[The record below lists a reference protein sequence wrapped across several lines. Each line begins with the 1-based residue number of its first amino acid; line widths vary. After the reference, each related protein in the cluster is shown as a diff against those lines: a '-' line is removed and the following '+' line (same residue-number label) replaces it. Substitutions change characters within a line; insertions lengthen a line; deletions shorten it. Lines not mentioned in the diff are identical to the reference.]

1 MSILSEKDREAVK
14 KEFEKLTDPVKVTV
28 FSQELGSETCQQTER
43 LVKEVVGLTDK
54 ATAEVLNLVLDR
66 ERAEA
71 YGVDR
76 VPAVVVEGA
85 KDYGIRFF
93 GIPAG
98 YEFTNLIDAIV
109 VASTGQPALSPET
122 QTALAGL
129 TSPVHIKVFTTPT

>member
-1 MSILSEKDREAVK
+1 MSILSDRDREAVK
-14 KEFEKLTDPVKVTV
+14 KEFEKLADPVKVTV
-28 FSQELGSETCQQTER
+28 FSQELGSETCRDTER
-43 LVKEVVGLTDK
+43 LVREVVELTDK
-54 ATAEVLNLVLDR
+54 ATVEILNLVLDR
-66 ERAEA
+66 DKADA

-93 GIPAG
+93 GLPAG
-98 YEFTNLIDAIV
+98 YEFTNLIDAMV
-109 VASTGQPALSPET
+109 VASTGKSALSQET

>member
-1 MSILSEKDREAVK
+1 MSILSDKDREAVK

-43 LVKEVVGLTDK
+43 LVEEVVGLTDK
-54 ATAEVLNLVLDR
+54 ATVEVLNLVLDR
-66 ERAEA
+66 QKAEA

-98 YEFTNLIDAIV
+98 YEFTNLIDSMV
-109 VASTGQPALSPET
+109 VASTGKPALSQET